1 VITRA
6 RLVNLRHRVAGLAGW
21 RGRGLAAILGALAT
35 AAMPPLHLVFLLIPA
50 FAGLLWMLAETRTWR
65 AAFGVGWWFGL
76 GHFAT
81 GLYWI
86 ANALLVQ
93 PEQYAWLIPFAVVG
107 LAGVTAVFPALAA
120 VMVRTLGPRGI
131 GGVLILAAA
140 WTATEWLRSWVL
152 TGFPWNLMGTV
163 WVFNDAMIQSAALF
177 GTFGLGLM
185 TVAIAAMPAILG
197 ETDVST
203 RRAAVALCGALIL
216 LAAAWGG
223 GAARLADAT
232 SASVPDVTLR
242 LVQPN
247 IPQKLKWKRDLRD
260 RNLAE
265 QVALSLRKPVGNAPT
280 HVIWA
285 ETAATF
291 FLGHDEARRNF
302 LAKAAP
308 PGGLVIVGAPRRTP
322 TGEKPY
328 RVWNSL
334 QALDGSG
341 HIVGGFDKF
350 HLVPFGEYIPF
361 RPWLTIPNLTAGR
374 QDFSPGDG
382 LATLS
387 LPGLPPV
394 SPLICYEVI
403 FPGSVVRR
411 DDRPAWMLNLTNDAW
426 YGVSSG
432 PYQHL
437 AAARM
442 RAVEEGLPLVRVA
455 NTGISA
461 VIDAYGRTVGELG
474 LEQPGVLDAPL
485 PVAIEP
491 TLFSRYGNAVG
502 LAIALLVLA
511 ASQTGRVR
519 RRKRQLRR

>member
-1 VITRA
+1 
-6 RLVNLRHRVAGLAGW
+6 
-21 RGRGLAAILGALAT
+21 
-35 AAMPPLHLVFLLIPA
+35 MPPVHLVFLLIPA
-50 FAGLLWMLAETRTWR
+50 FVGWLWMLGEARNWR

-76 GHFAT
+76 GHFAA

-93 PEQYAWLIPFAVVG
+93 PEKFAWLIPFAVIG
-107 LAGVTAVFPALAA
+107 IAAAMAVFPALVAVVVRAA
-120 VMVRTLGPRGI
+120 GSRGI
-131 GGVLILAAA
+131 GGVLVLAVA
-140 WTATEWLRSWVL
+140 WCATEWLRSWIF

-163 WVFNDAMIQSAALF
+163 WAFDDAMIQSAALF
-177 GTFGLGLM
+177 GAFGLGLI

-197 ETDVST
+197 EPGVSA
-203 RRAAVALCGALIL
+203 RCSVVALCGALAL
-216 LAAAWGG
+216 LVVLWGG

-232 SASVPDVTLR
+232 IANVPNVTLR

-247 IPQKLKWKRDLRD
+247 IPQKLKWRRDLRD
-260 RNLAE
+260 HNLAR
-265 QVALSLRKPVGNAPT
+265 QVALSVRESSGGEAPT

-291 FLGHDEARRNF
+291 FLGQDNERRDF

-308 PGGLVIVGAPRRTP
+308 PGGSVIVGAPRRTP
-322 TGEKPY
+322 PGDEIY

-341 HIVGGFDKF
+341 QIVGRYDKF
-350 HLVPFGEYIPF
+350 HLVPFGEYIPL
-361 RPWLTIPNLTAGR
+361 RPWLTIPKLTAGR

-403 FPGSVVRR
+403 FPGAVARR
-411 DDRPAWMLNLTNDAW
+411 DDRPQWMLNLTNDAW

-461 VIDAYGRTVGELG
+461 IVDAYGRTVAQLG
-474 LEQPGVLDAPL
+474 LQKVGVLDAPL
-485 PVAIEP
+485 PAALEP
-491 TLFSRYGNAVG
+491 TPYSRFGNALTLG
-502 LAIALLVLA
+502 LALFGLA
-511 ASQTGRVR
+511 ASQTGRVWR
-519 RRKRQLRR
+519 RTLQSGR